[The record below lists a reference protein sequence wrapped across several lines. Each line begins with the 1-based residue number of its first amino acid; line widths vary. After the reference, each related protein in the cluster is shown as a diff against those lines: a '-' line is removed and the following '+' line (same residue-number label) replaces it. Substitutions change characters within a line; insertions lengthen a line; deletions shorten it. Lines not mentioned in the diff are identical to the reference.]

1 MLNDEKI
8 PKLAAK
14 FKYNNI
20 CPPFGQE
27 TNWQI
32 GCVENVEFANCGKL
46 AKLGILPVLTVF
58 DQNGCQMLFCL
69 RFETTFG
76 IRS

>member
-1 MLNDEKI
+1 MR
-8 PKLAAK
+8 K
-14 FKYNNI
+14 FQI
-20 CPPFGQE
+20 CPQNSNTITFDPLLAKK
-27 TNWQI
+27 TNWQT
-32 GCVENVEFANCGKL
+32 GCVEDVEFANCGKL

-58 DQNGCQMLFCL
+58 DQNGCQMVFCL